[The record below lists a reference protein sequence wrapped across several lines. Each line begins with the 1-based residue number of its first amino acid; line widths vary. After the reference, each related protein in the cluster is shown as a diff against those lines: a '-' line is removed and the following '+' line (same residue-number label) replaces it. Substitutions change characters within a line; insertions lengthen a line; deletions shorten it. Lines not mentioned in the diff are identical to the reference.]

1 MNAEAKA
8 TQAWKESCPDLF
20 DVTTLGDK
28 HPAEYL
34 ANRLESAF
42 HDGMFAGR
50 QIERAEI
57 EARLLAAVR
66 GE

>member
-8 TQAWKESCPDLF
+8 THEWKESCPDLF
-20 DVTTLGDK
+20 DVTTLGTK
-28 HPAEYL
+28 QYL
-34 ANRLESAF
+34 ANRLVSAF

-57 EARLLAAVR
+57 EARVLAVVR

>member
-8 TQAWKESCPDLF
+8 TQEWKESCHNLF
-20 DVTTLGDK
+20 DATTLGDK
-28 HPAEYL
+28 RPAEYL

-57 EARLLAAVR
+57 EARLLTVVR
-66 GE
+66 GA